1 MSKPQDRTVSP
12 RPDGRWADKRNDAG
26 KAAGIYD
33 QQQQAID
40 ASRGHLKNQGG
51 GELTVQNRRGQ
62 IRRKDTIAPGN
73 DGFPPR
79 G

>member
-1 MSKPQDRTVSP
+1 MSKPHDRIVSR

-33 QQQQAID
+33 TQQAAEA
-40 ASRGHLKNQGG
+40 ASRARLKNAGG
-51 GELTVQNRRGQ
+51 GELTVQNRHGK
-62 IRRKDTIAPGN
+62 IARKDTVAPGN
-73 DGFPPR
+73 DRFPRR